1 VQRLD
6 VTYAH
11 VSRERGTRVEIAIEQ
26 RYATSQELEELL
38 AAAGL
43 RLRAYWG
50 DFSGQPFGA
59 ALGVADDDGFQLRP
73 GSAGSPLARPRCQ
86 RQAPRVI
93 GKRALLATPRRVAL
107 YTSPLLRVAVACAA
121 LMGCAALLACGSD
134 PDPDDSA
141 AGTCP
146 SDLPTDADC
155 AAGVAP
161 QYGAVIAGIVEQR
174 CEGCHFPQNP
184 FSSQVFGDYA
194 QLFAARRT
202 ALSRVYSCL
211 MPPADAPQL
220 RPEERGAL
228 LKWFVCGAPQN

>member
-1 VQRLD
+1 
-6 VTYAH
+6 
-11 VSRERGTRVEIAIEQ
+11 
-26 RYATSQELEELL
+26 
-38 AAAGL
+38 
-43 RLRAYWG
+43 
-50 DFSGQPFGA
+50 
-59 ALGVADDDGFQLRP
+59 
-73 GSAGSPLARPRCQ
+73 
-86 RQAPRVI
+86 
-93 GKRALLATPRRVAL
+93 
-107 YTSPLLRVAVACAA
+107 
-121 LMGCAALLACGSD
+121 MGCAALMACGSD
-134 PDPDDSA
+134 PDPDDSS